1 MSGAVRTPV
10 QGRDEAVQP
19 AEPAVA
25 TITAPWVPRADGK
38 TALLVSERTTVFD
51 RKLPPPVETV
61 EVAADP
67 IWDDKAGT
75 AWTPDLVHCRL
86 LLMAETI
93 QRLPEVLRKRYV
105 SQIGRIAVSEGASE
119 RRSPPTP
126 SQISLADWTLE
137 RLFELPERTRQLLI
151 ARAYGFSYDKIVE
164 RFAASGKSKGNDKK
178 AIIAWDRDARR
189 YIAADWQGRKHALDL
204 ATYER
209 WGELF
214 AGRQK

>member
-1 MSGAVRTPV
+1 MKEAVRTPV
-10 QGRDEAVQP
+10 QGRDAAVQP

-25 TITAPWVPRADGK
+25 TITAPWAPRADGK
-38 TALLVSERTTVFD
+38 QALLVSERTTVFD
-51 RKLPPPVETV
+51 RKLPPPIETV
-61 EVAADP
+61 EIAADP

-75 AWTPDLVHCRL
+75 QWTPDLVHCRL

-93 QRLPEVLRKRYV
+93 QRLPDVLRKRYR
-105 SQIGRIAVSEGASE
+105 SQMGKIAVSAGESQ
-119 RRSPPTP
+119 RRTPPTP
-126 SQISLADWTLE
+126 SQISIADWTWD
-137 RLFELPERTRQLLI
+137 RLLELPERTRQLLI
-151 ARAYGFSYDKIVE
+151 ARAHGFSYDKIV
-164 RFAASGKSKGNDKK
+164 AAFGAAGRSKGNDKK

-204 ATYER
+204 GTYER